1 VFLVQ
6 VDHDSE
12 YADHLKWNNTD
23 GSSGQ
28 SRWSFGKSLLFAIA
42 AMSTAGLVS
51 PEIDDGEMMFSAL
64 YSILGVCAY
73 AMFIGA
79 VVDVVNDKFNESIL
93 DERMNG
99 KMKEDAHMMHKLMQ
113 DGLRENFCL
122 LRLKL
127 PSRKWPCTDVNA
139 RGM

>member
-1 VFLVQ
+1 MLVLMGFMMQ

-12 YADHLKWNNTD
+12 FGDRPKWNNTD

-28 SRWSFGKSLLFAIA
+28 STWSFGKSLLFSIA

-79 VVDVVNDKFNESIL
+79 VVDVVNDHFNASIL
-93 DERMNG
+93 NERMNG

-113 DGLRENFCL
+113 DGLRL
-122 LRLKL
+122 IYHL
-127 PSRKWPCTDVNA
+127 SRPCHAANGHA
-139 RGM
+139 LM